1 MILVEKTKKIQGA
14 IRCPY
19 HSWCYSTEGK
29 LVSTPHV
36 GGPGQNTD
44 QNIDRKKLSLVE
56 IRSHIWR
63 DVIWVNIDG
72 TAEPFE
78 EVMASTIERWKELDQ
93 KLIGLKDKIFG
104 ITKKWKRPLLIVL
117 QLK

>member
-1 MILVEKTKKIQGA
+1 MILVEQTKNIQGA

-44 QNIDRKKLSLVE
+44 KHIDKSKEIIEGYHLMKL
-56 IRSHIWR
+56 
-63 DVIWVNIDG
+63 DG
-72 TAEPFE
+72 
-78 EVMASTIERWKELDQ
+78 
-93 KLIGLKDKIFG
+93 LIIIGGDGSPPRVGL
-104 ITKKWKRPLLIVL
+104 L
-117 QLK
+117 